1 MYSSRLTVMDHRKE
15 AFYIT
20 QTVPAQL
27 SVCCIRPWDLFALL
41 HSERLQSPAAGMP
54 ELTSPCRIFHP
65 ITLAG
70 PASQSLPSWFF
81 AGASSNH
88 S

>member
-1 MYSSRLTVMDHRKE
+1 MDHSKE

-27 SVCCIRPWDLFALL
+27 SVCYIRPWDLCALL
-41 HSERLQSPAAGMP
+41 HSERLQSPATGMP
-54 ELTSPCRIFHP
+54 ELTSPCPIFHP

-70 PASQSLPSWFF
+70 PVCQSLPS
-81 AGASSNH
+81 
-88 S
+88 